1 MYMSD
6 NTKESKFG
14 IQMKKSVLALIIICV
29 LVIGVIIGVVLS
41 NLNKMHL
48 TSDKSEQNANVS
60 YEKDFNPMDYIT
72 LGDYKGMKVSLAVS
86 QDDIQSEIDSILEE
100 YTSYKKLSGVVKMGD
115 MIHATFEGYIDGKR
129 ADSTCGSDYIQLG
142 SGDWIPGFE
151 DALAGAKTGKK
162 KKFYID
168 IPEGT
173 YGDKSVDGKRVEFR
187 VKVEYICGKEIVPE
201 YNDEFVKSISSD
213 CSTTKE
219 YNEYIKEKLLKE
231 NENDRADYAW
241 SDIMTLCEVK
251 KYPDDMLN
259 EAEKVVLQGYYDMA
273 GIYGKTNDE
282 IFKQFGY
289 ESEEDFR
296 TKDLDAMAKDTVKEI
311 LVARAMSKAE
321 SIGYSDA
328 DYKEVVDEEYSY
340 NEDKYSS
347 KEEYEEKNRQS
358 LQDEALQNA
367 VKSWLK
373 DNATYVKE

>member
-1 MYMSD
+1 MSD